1 MNMRKIIDQPNEF
14 KVRLSIDEKLG
25 RILLK
30 NGGFALLVALFVSLI
45 IPTKTTVLY
54 IITFTLLPLGTWL
67 GLVIV
72 AFVVPFVALVGNDV
86 YRKYS
91 KIYSQKSYANSLEML
106 GDITAKYIFR
116 TTIGLLKSDR
126 NGISVDE
133 INYVKEN
140 MQRWGYNHNYIES
153 EMKRWCSMSPN
164 EIKDSFKDMEK
175 EFIKPIEKIAK
186 KKLKKS
192 DDINRKEIKELPLKE
207 RLKDLMNSTLEKFGE
222 TEERIAFKND
232 IENIIGS

>member
-1 MNMRKIIDQPNEF
+1 MRKIIDQPNEF
-14 KVRLSIDEKLG
+14 KVRLSIDEKLVS
-25 RILLK
+25 ILLK
-30 NGGFALLVALFVSLI
+30 NGGFALLVALIVYLM
-45 IPTKTTVLY
+45 IPTTTTVL
-54 IITFTLLPLGTWL
+54 IFFTLTLPLWAWL
-67 GLVIV
+67 GPVIV

-91 KIYSQKSYANSLEML
+91 KIYSQKSYANPLEML

-153 EMKRWCSMSPN
+153 EITRWCSMSPN